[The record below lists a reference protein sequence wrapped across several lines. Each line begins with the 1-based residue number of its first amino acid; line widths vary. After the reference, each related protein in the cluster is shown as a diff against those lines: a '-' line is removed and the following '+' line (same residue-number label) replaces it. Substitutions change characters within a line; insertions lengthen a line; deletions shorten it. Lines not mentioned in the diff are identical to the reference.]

1 MKTITI
7 IIILITII
15 CSSFALYIDDDIWNN
30 SSNLNFNHG
39 KYIKY
44 KINKKEIK

>member
-1 MKTITI
+1 M
-7 IIILITII
+7 
-15 CSSFALYIDDDIWNN
+15 WNN
-30 SSNLNFNHG
+30 TSNLNFNHG